1 MLQGF
6 KEFLLRGNLVELAVA
21 FVIGAAF
28 SSVVESFTAMFMDV
42 LGKIGGTPDFSSWN
56 PGGVGVGPFLTA
68 LISFIIMAT
77 VMYFGVVMPYNKA
90 KEFFDRKKQ
99 PAYAG
104 PTTESLLAEIRD
116 LLKEEQPR

>member
-1 MLQGF
+1 MQGF

-56 PGGVGVGPFLTA
+56 PGGVGVGSFLTA

-77 VMYFGVVMPYNKA
+77 VIYFGVVMPYNKA

>member
-1 MLQGF
+1 LQGF

-56 PGGVGVGPFLTA
+56 PGGVGVGSFLTA

-77 VMYFGVVMPYNKA
+77 VIYFGVVMPYNKA

>member
-42 LGKIGGTPDFSSWN
+42 LGKIGGTPDFSSWS
-56 PGGVGVGPFLTA
+56 PGGVGVGSFLTA

-77 VMYFGVVMPYNKA
+77 VIYFGVVMPYNKA